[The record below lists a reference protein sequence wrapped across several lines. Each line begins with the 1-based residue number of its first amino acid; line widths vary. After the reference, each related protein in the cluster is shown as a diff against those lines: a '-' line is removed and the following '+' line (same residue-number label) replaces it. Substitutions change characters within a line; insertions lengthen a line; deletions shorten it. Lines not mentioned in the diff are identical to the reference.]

1 MQQVDELELR
11 RIIEALLVSA
21 TQPLSL
27 ETIQSV
33 LQTLPEPPSK
43 AFIKKQIESLA
54 ESYIMHA
61 FEVKCVASGYRIQ
74 TRAAYSSW
82 VSQLFIE
89 KPSKYSR
96 AVLETL
102 AIIAYKQPVTRAD
115 IEGTRGVSV
124 SSSIMKTL
132 LERGWIRVAGFREVP
147 GKPAV
152 YVTTKGFL
160 DYFNLAH
167 LNELP
172 GLPEIP
178 ELNSQILEE
187 CSTP

>member
-1 MQQVDELELR
+1 MQVDELELR

-21 TQPLSL
+21 EEPLSL

-33 LQTLPEPPSK
+33 LQTLPVAPNK
-43 AFIKKQIESLA
+43 ASIKKQIESLA
-54 ESYIMHA
+54 ESYKLHA

-74 TRAAYSSW
+74 TRAAYSAW
-82 VSQLFIE
+82 VNQLSVE

-115 IEGTRGVSV
+115 IESTRGVAV

-167 LNELP
+167 LSELP
-172 GLPEIP
+172 AITVTS

-187 CSTP
+187 YSTT